1 MGIRLIEI
9 ARAPAAVGVCVLWL
23 FIGAAEDRPRAEG
36 ITGRLILAQRSD
48 PAQDTVGQPPGSAPA
63 CDRTQA
69 LAMQSTA
76 DAERIKQ
83 RLALDQERHRADALA
98 RQLTTLRTE
107 LDAARTAGKEAVQAI
122 ELGIKQTQALEQER
136 DKTNH
141 LAGELT
147 FVRAELD
154 MARIAASKGGP
165 ASEVEIKQ
173 GEAIERERGRA
184 EALARELSTLKAELD
199 AARIAGPETAK
210 SSPAEVEQKQALA
223 EERGKAENLAREVA
237 ALRVELDTA
246 RSTASDAKKA
256 TAAGAEQK
264 LALEREL
271 KQQQDNT
278 AALVRDLTSRQAE
291 LDAAR
296 ATASEAAQATA
307 AGAEQKQAL
316 ERELKQERDKQE
328 TLASELASLR
338 VEFDAARVAAAQIA
352 DAASTEQK
360 QAFNKDRD
368 RAETLARE
376 LTSAR
381 KQADDRSSRLAAA
394 HAEILQLTETNQAI
408 TAEQQKA
415 IAGERERTGALAR
428 ELASVKDQLT
438 AKTQQLDT
446 LNASLAV
453 TAREPD
459 VNNQPARVTE
469 LCSTIAQEKGQSPEQ
484 NPARPAA
491 SNSERSSAPQLLSS
505 EIRTTARKPEVD
517 SDPKVI
523 AVSERPASIPAP
535 RSPADEQRLLARAN
549 ALLRQADISS
559 ARSLLEHALERG
571 SARAAFM
578 LAETYDA
585 RVLQSWNARGIP
597 ADPAKARELYEKAQ
611 AGGIDDAK
619 ERLKTLR

>member
-1 MGIRLIEI
+1 MGIRSIEI
-9 ARAPAAVGVCVLWL
+9 ARAPATVGACVLWL
-23 FIGAAEDRPRAEG
+23 FIGAAGDRPRAEG
-36 ITGRLILAQRSD
+36 IAGRLTLAQRSD
-48 PAQDTVGQPPGSAPA
+48 PAQDLAGQPPGSAPA
-63 CDRTQA
+63 CDRTQV
-69 LAMQSTA
+69 LAVQSTA

-83 RLALDQERHRADALA
+83 RQALDQERRRADALA
-98 RQLTTLRTE
+98 RELTTLRAE
-107 LDAARTAGKEAVQAI
+107 LDAARTASKEAIQAI
-122 ELGIKQTQALEQER
+122 ELGIKQTQALEHER
-136 DKTNH
+136 DKTNS
-141 LAGELT
+141 LVGELT

-154 MARIAASKGGP
+154 MARMAASKAGQ
-165 ASEVEIKQ
+165 ATEMEIKP
-173 GEAIERERGRA
+173 EDAIERERGRA
-184 EALARELSTLKAELD
+184 EAHSREIAGLRAELN
-199 AARIAGPETAK
+199 AARIAGTEAVK

-223 EERGKAENLAREVA
+223 NERGKAENLAREVA

-246 RSTASDAKKA
+246 RSTASDATKA
-256 TAAGAEQK
+256 TAAGLDQK
-264 LALEREL
+264 QALQQEL
-271 KQQQDNT
+271 KQHRDNT
-278 AALVRDLTSRQAE
+278 ATLVRDLTSRQAE

-296 ATASEAAQATA
+296 AAASEAVQATA

-328 TLASELASLR
+328 GLASELASLR
-338 VEFDAARVAAAQIA
+338 VEFDATRVAAARIA
-352 DAASTEQK
+352 ETANSEQK
-360 QAFNKDRD
+360 QAFNRDRD
-368 RAETLARE
+368 RVETLTRE

-394 HAEILQLTETNQAI
+394 HAEILQLTETSRTVA
-408 TAEQQKA
+408 AEQQKA
-415 IAGERERTGALAR
+415 FANERERNSALAR
-428 ELASVKDQLT
+428 ELASIKDQLT

-446 LNASLAV
+446 LNVSLAV
-453 TAREPD
+453 TTREPN
-459 VNNQPARVTE
+459 VNGQPARVTE
-469 LCSTIAQEKGQSPEQ
+469 SCSTLAQERKSSEQ
-484 NPARPAA
+484 RPAQPAA
-491 SNSERSSAPQLLSS
+491 SNSEQSSAPQPPSP
-505 EIRTTARKPEVD
+505 EIRTAARKAEAD

-523 AVSERPASIPAP
+523 VVSQRPASIPAP

-597 ADPAKARELYEKAQ
+597 GDPAKARELYEKAQ